1 MKASKIDREEPECQA
16 AILLACIGSDAYE
29 IFTTLEFSE
38 ESDKQDPTKL
48 LEAFDKYC
56 IGEINEVY
64 ERYVFHRRHQEPGE
78 QFDVF
83 LSDLRRLV
91 KSCAYGTVEDST
103 IRDRIVLG
111 IRDDATRKKLLQ
123 TRTLNLAKAIDIC
136 RSAEVAHRQLKDI
149 TTPDEVQVLRQQP
162 RAHWQRSPSRPRYD
176 QSHTRPT
183 RPQRSPSPDRRL
195 TTERRCHYCNRKH
208 EPSKHECPAY
218 GHACKQC
225 GKANHWAVVCR
236 SKPTND
242 VRQLHADATLM
253 ALDNFTSK
261 RIFSH
266 LYVDGRKVK
275 FLLDCGATV
284 NLLPRSVTTSMGR
297 TDLRP
302 PRSTLRMFDG
312 NELRTVGILTASLQ
326 HPRTKVSLDVDFY
339 VTDREIP
346 VLGIEAC
353 RRLDLIRIVED
364 NICEVIEADKPYSSP
379 TPSPTLQGRLS
390 EADVFAQYGDLFDG
404 TLGLL
409 AGDVHLET
417 DVTINPVQMPLRR
430 LPVAIR
436 DQVETELN
444 KMVTDGII
452 APVTEPTRWVSALL
466 VVSKPNGHGL
476 RICQIG
482 RAHV

>member
-1 MKASKIDREEPECQA
+1 MATASQLCQIPLPTPLRTSSNLATDWKRFKGQWTNYVKASKIDREEPECQA

-176 QSHTRPT
+176 QSH
-183 RPQRSPSPDRRL
+183 
-195 TTERRCHYCNRKH
+195 
-208 EPSKHECPAY
+208 
-218 GHACKQC
+218 
-225 GKANHWAVVCR
+225 
-236 SKPTND
+236 
-242 VRQLHADATLM
+242 
-253 ALDNFTSK
+253 
-261 RIFSH
+261 I
-266 LYVDGRKVK
+266 
-275 FLLDCGATV
+275 
-284 NLLPRSVTTSMGR
+284 
-297 TDLRP
+297 
-302 PRSTLRMFDG
+302 
-312 NELRTVGILTASLQ
+312 
-326 HPRTKVSLDVDFY
+326 
-339 VTDREIP
+339 
-346 VLGIEAC
+346 
-353 RRLDLIRIVED
+353 
-364 NICEVIEADKPYSSP
+364 
-379 TPSPTLQGRLS
+379 
-390 EADVFAQYGDLFDG
+390 
-404 TLGLL
+404 LGLL
-409 AGDVHLET
+409 DLSDRRALIDVS
-417 DVTINPVQMPLRR
+417 Q
-430 LPVAIR
+430 
-436 DQVETELN
+436 LN
-444 KMVTDGII
+444 AAVII
-452 APVTEPTRWVSALL
+452 ATESMNRQSTSVQRMDMRVNSVEKRITGPSFVDQSQQTTYVSCTRTPL
-466 VVSKPNGHGL
+466 
-476 RICQIG
+476 
-482 RAHV
+482 